1 VLLHLGVASVVAGV
15 ARVRD
20 DVAAAVMRDV
30 HRAMA
35 TGASSAEALAAAQ
48 LAHAEE
54 VAADGSLAP
63 PAPFVTFGA
72 PW

>member
-1 VLLHLGVASVVAGV
+1 MLLHVGVASVVAHP
-15 ARVRD
+15 RHPRD

-30 HRAMA
+30 HRAMSE
-35 TGASSAEALAAAQ
+35 GASSAEALAAAQ
-48 LAHAEE
+48 LAHAQD
-54 VAADGSLAP
+54 AATGSPAP